1 MQNIYLYLK
10 HLQKVLQNLTLR
22 VAFLRANRRA
32 VANIQ
37 FSREFVEAKQK
48 MWEADTTKGFL
59 VEKVVVYTKK

>member
-1 MQNIYLYLK
+1 
-10 HLQKVLQNLTLR
+10 

-37 FSREFVEAKQK
+37 FSREFVEAKIK

-59 VEKVVVYTKK
+59 AGKAVVYTKK

>member
-1 MQNIYLYLK
+1 
-10 HLQKVLQNLTLR
+10 